1 MENSAFGRI
10 LAVLWAPAKTFAA
23 IAARPTW
30 LAALLTL
37 AVLGAVSV
45 QVGFSKVTAD
55 GLVRSLQEQGR
66 EMPPNAP
73 SPETMLKFTRWA
85 AVGGAALFAP
95 VLYVVVALLFWVGL
109 RLLGSELDFVRSL
122 AVTVHGF
129 MPFAVA
135 ALVGIPVALGR
146 EEIAMEELQGGQL
159 VASHLGFLA
168 SEETG
173 KAMMALLTSADL
185 FSIWAIALLAIGYRV
200 VAKVSRGTALGV
212 VLAIWIVG
220 VAIKIGLAAAFA

>member
-1 MENSAFGRI
+1 MENAAFGRL
-10 LAVLWAPAKTFAA
+10 LAVLWAPAKTFTS

-30 LAALLTL
+30 LAAIL
-37 AVLGAVSV
+37 ALALLGAVAV
-45 QVGFSKVTAD
+45 HLGFSKVTEAD
-55 GLVRSLQEQGR
+55 LVHSMQEQGR
-66 EMPPNAP
+66 ELPPNA
-73 SPETMLKFTRWA
+73 SPEAILKFTRWA

-95 VLYVVVALLFWVGL
+95 ALYVGVALLFWVTL

-129 MPFAVA
+129 MPFAIA

-146 EEIAMEELQGGQL
+146 EEISIEELQGGQL

-173 KAMMALLTSADL
+173 KATIALLTSVDL
-185 FSIWAIALLAIGYRV
+185 FSVWAIALLAIGYRV
-200 VAKVSRGTALGV
+200 VAKVSRGAALGV
-212 VLAIWIVG
+212 VLGIWTLG
-220 VAIKIGLAAAFA
+220 VLLKVGLAVAFS